1 MECFFIDKVVTKT
14 NFMKRIFRI
23 FTVFSLVA
31 LIACNEGKRENDDAA
46 NEDSKEQAEE
56 ANDEKFEDNDM
67 ENDADFVA
75 NTVAANYGEIKFAQ
89 LAVDRSSNAEVKRI
103 AAMLVADHTKVLG
116 ELKTFASTKGIT
128 IPVEAD
134 DEAIRKTERFSDEAG
149 KDFDKKWCREM
160 ADRHD
165 ESIKK
170 FEKRAEK
177 SEDADLKSWIN
188 KTVPALKHHKEEIE
202 ACHEKIKDSNT

>member
-1 MECFFIDKVVTKT
+1 
-14 NFMKRIFRI
+14 MKRIFRI

-31 LIACNEGKRENDDAA
+31 LIACNEGRREGDDATTDDK
-46 NEDSKEQAEE
+46 DSKEVAEE

-103 AAMLVADHTKVLG
+103 ANMLVKDHTKVLG
-116 ELKTFASTKGIT
+116 ELKTFAQTKGIT
-128 IPVEAD
+128 IPVEED
-134 DEAIRKTERFSDEAG
+134 DEARRKTDRFSDEAG
-149 KDFDKKWCREM
+149 KDFDKKWCKELI
-160 ADRHD
+160 DRHE
-165 ESIKK
+165 ESINK
-170 FEKRAEK
+170 FEKRADK
-177 SEDADLKSWIN
+177 SEDAELKNWIN
-188 KTVPALKHHKEEIE
+188 KTIPALKHHRDELE